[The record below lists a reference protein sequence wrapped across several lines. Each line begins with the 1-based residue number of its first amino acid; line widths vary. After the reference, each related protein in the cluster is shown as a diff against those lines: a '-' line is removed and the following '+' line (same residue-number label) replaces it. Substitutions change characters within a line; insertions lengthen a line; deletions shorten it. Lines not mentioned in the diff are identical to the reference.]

1 MGRAMAAATDAE
13 QGGPPRPNGRTR
25 TEAAL
30 EESAVR
36 LLERNGVLAGLNL
49 REVADDAGVNRGL
62 VYQYFG
68 SRREL
73 LRAALKRDVADRMAA
88 MGAIRHQ
95 PVRQSVRHLLR
106 AMLRHRGAVRL
117 GTLLVLDGDPHV
129 RAMPLR
135 RETMQALLRS
145 QADGSLR
152 AGDLEA
158 MHTAV
163 MSLVYGYTIYRDHF
177 AAELGIPADQL
188 DSRVEAITDALIAG
202 LVPSG

>member
-1 MGRAMAAATDAE
+1 MGCAMAATDAE
-13 QGGPPRPNGRTR
+13 QGGPPRPNGRAR

-30 EESAVR
+30 EEAAVR

-68 SRREL
+68 SRRDL
-73 LRAALKRDVADRMAA
+73 LRAALKRDVAERVDA

-95 PVRQSVRHLLR
+95 PVRQSVRLLLR
-106 AMLRHRGAVRL
+106 AMLKHRGAVRL
-117 GTLLVLDGDPHV
+117 GALLVLDGDPQV

-135 RETMQALLRS
+135 QETMRALLRA

-158 MHTAV
+158 MHAAV

-177 AAELGIPADQL
+177 AAELGIPAGQL
-188 DSRVEAITDALIAG
+188 DDRVEQIADAMIAG
-202 LVPSG
+202 LMAAE

>member
-1 MGRAMAAATDAE
+1 MDCAMAATNPR
-13 QGGPPRPNGRTR
+13 QGGPPRPAGRAR

-30 EESAVR
+30 AEAAVR

-73 LRAALKRDVADRMAA
+73 LRAALKRDLTERMDA

-95 PVRQSVRHLLR
+95 PVRQSVRLLLR
-106 AMLRHRGAVRL
+106 AMLKHRGAVRL
-117 GTLLVLDGDPHV
+117 GTLLVLDGDPQV

-135 RETMQALLRS
+135 RDTMRALARAQAE
-145 QADGSLR
+145 DSLR
-152 AGDLEA
+152 AGDTEA
-158 MHTAV
+158 MHAAV
-163 MSLVYGYTIYRDHF
+163 MSLVYGYTIYRDHL
-177 AAELGIPADQL
+177 AADLGIPADQL
-188 DSRVEAITDALIAG
+188 DVRVEEITDMMIASLTTG
-202 LVPSG
+202 R